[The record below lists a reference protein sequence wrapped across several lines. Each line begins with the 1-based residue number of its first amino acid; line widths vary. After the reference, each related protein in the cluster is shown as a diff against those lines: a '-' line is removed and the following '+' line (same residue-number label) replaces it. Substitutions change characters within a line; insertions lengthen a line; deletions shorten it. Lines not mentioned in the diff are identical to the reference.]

1 MLNLRL
7 ISDRDDHHKHVVKL
21 IESYAHHQND
31 HTIELR
37 LLLLP
42 VLPLDP
48 SLSLHIIDN
57 SKFLTML
64 GIMTA

>member
-21 IESYAHHQND
+21 IESYAHHRNG
-31 HTIELR
+31 HTIELG

-42 VLPLDP
+42 VLPPDP
-48 SLSLHIIDN
+48 SLSLYIIDLL
-57 SKFLTML
+57 KFLTML
-64 GIMTA
+64 GTMTA